1 MEIEREITIYP
12 SSEKKKILILV
23 TDTDNIILSKIKV
36 AVNESKPI
44 FIFLPKNFSMSKFK
58 NDKNY
63 VPEILNFERL
73 PIIQKLQDD
82 NVEMNLELLNEI
94 PKRFSISK
102 HAQGGTTRLLEYI
115 IFRILLTYPY
125 FSKKEAKKA
134 PSRLP
139 STIKNKMEKK
149 SKREKE
155 EREKEY
161 ERAIQAENAERRK
174 MVDEKNFIPHGV
186 LITREEREKFLK
198 SIYIVAHR
206 PLYVQNI
213 PIITKFI
220 TKSSLRNYCRL
231 DDFRTLNNTI
241 THLYDENIRMTQA
254 NQSNLQ
260 ASVKAHTYFDIF
272 EPKASSDI
280 QFQGR
285 VFNVNIQT
293 KQYTTG
299 ILFDNLRLNKYIP
312 IAHYKTF
319 FKIFDGYSADI
330 SPKKDDN
337 LYIYRK
343 EDNGENVQIFCQ
355 NTDKGIT
362 LQVLLLSNSLLDTL
376 ESVYDFLNIDREL
389 IESTRATQVGILG
402 EFEFLDSSFHSP
414 FLSDMI
420 LNGKTF
426 ITDEVSI
433 SFFSIFLLVN
443 DSDKISKENNSVYI
457 YFKQLGSRNVDK
469 NIIHVGGWNK
479 ETSRFGDLTA
489 TLTPLK
495 KDDKYFVNV
504 KIHRVYHEKT
514 IDEFKIIMGKL
525 LALYETMERG
535 VLQKYNTYF
544 ENQEYY
550 RINRNE
556 IDVQLPSVQILLK
569 PISEIKVSSKIGSL
583 GYENKM
589 LFPGEYVRV
598 CQPLERKP
606 ILFKNES
613 DVDTLNLEEDEKNKR
628 VLLYPKVE
636 KTFKH
641 SILKPNYYYCKNDD
655 YPYIGYVEIKKK
667 SEEHPYSGFAPCCFK
682 TSREKSNKKIQK
694 FLYESTLFEKES
706 KMTGYKIKKNKVIE
720 HTGQL
725 GELPIPVKKF
735 FTSLD
740 PRLNFVRIGIKNEF
754 ATSSL
759 LYCCDF
765 EMHYEKDVNI
775 ELQTNLRSEILKE
788 SKGRHPIQLIAQENV
803 LYGLDFIQ
811 DVLEN
816 DRNFINVRHVF
827 RLVQDFFHV
836 NLIVLTINGD
846 IVRPNSY
853 FNYKAL
859 LYEKERFMILLEH
872 DNPKR
877 YELIGVEKDQT
888 LEFCSFSR
896 RLHFYPQLE
905 FIYRESLQIK
915 ENNKIFP
922 LVSSVQYNL
931 WRQLKDTKIDSQ
943 ILSKTGQCIALLL
956 RYKNDFISVYFNE
969 SLPPFDVNQKQ
980 EIYLP
985 HYHEVESFLKNVF
998 FPQKIEIVKINS
1010 LYSYF
1015 SINDNFCFPFR
1026 SDESVSFQK
1035 EETFHNFLL
1044 LTKPSTK
1051 TIQRFTNFLN
1061 CYTLLNIMK
1070 DYLLLM
1076 LGKFIEEDPQNQ
1088 QEYQKQQYGSII
1100 ENFKNSSL
1108 TFVKGKDYKVEENSI
1123 SCLKNGNMWMFT
1135 NDRRM
1140 RKLIL
1145 PEEIKDIMNY
1155 FLLWN
1160 LENNKEYLQ
1169 NWKSNQ
1175 ELNYFHFTNQF
1186 NSILHNDIQL
1196 SSKGELNVNY
1206 NPYYDFDVTQNTDF
1220 AFEAQTLYYHYDK
1233 ENSEIQP
1240 FFILHRK
1247 NLTDDDFNYI
1257 VSVMDWYYTEK
1268 VFSFHPD
1275 RYVHQTN
1282 FRNKFRIYSF
1292 PKDETNVN
1300 TFSNLRHVK
1309 KKKTNGIRREEFSSD
1324 DETSQDSEVKI
1335 KAPKRR
1341 RHFTMVLFEFL

>member
-12 SSEKKKILILV
+12 SNEKRKISILV

-36 AVNESKPI
+36 MVNENKPI
-44 FIFLPKNFSMSKFK
+44 FVFFPKNFSMSKFK

-82 NVEMNLELLNEI
+82 NVEMNVELLNEI
-94 PKRFSISK
+94 PKTFSISK
-102 HAQGGTTRLLEYI
+102 NAQGGIRRLLEYM

-125 FSKKEAKKA
+125 FSKKATKKA

-139 STIKNKMEKK
+139 SFVDKKMEKK
-149 SKREKE
+149 SKKEKE
-155 EREKEY
+155 EREKEFD
-161 ERAIQAENAERRK
+161 RAIQAENAERRK

-186 LITREEREKFLK
+186 LVSEEEREKFFK
-198 SIYIVAHR
+198 SIYIVGYR
-206 PLYVQNI
+206 PLPVQNI

-220 TKSSLRNYCRL
+220 TKCSLGNYCRQ

-241 THLYDENIRMTQA
+241 MNLYEENIKMTQT
-254 NQSNLQ
+254 NQRNLH
-260 ASVKAHTYFDIF
+260 ASVEASVYFDGF

-285 VFNVNIQT
+285 VFNVHVKT

-299 ILFDNLRLNKYIP
+299 ILFDNLRLNEYIP

-319 FKIFDGYSADI
+319 FKIFEGYSANI
-330 SPKKDDN
+330 SPKEDDN

-355 NTDKGIT
+355 NTDQGII

-376 ESVYDFLNIDREL
+376 ESVYDFLHIDRDL
-389 IESTRATQVGILG
+389 IESTRATQIGILG
-402 EFEFLDSSFHSP
+402 EFEFLKSSFHSS

-433 SFFSIFLLVN
+433 SYFSIFLLVN

-457 YFKQLGSRNVDK
+457 YFKQLGSRNVEK
-469 NIIHVGGWNK
+469 NVIHVGGWNK
-479 ETSRFGDLTA
+479 DTSRFGDLTA
-489 TLTPLK
+489 TLTPFK
-495 KDDKYFVNV
+495 KEDEYFVNV

-514 IDEFKIIMGKL
+514 IDEFKIMMGKL
-525 LALYETMERG
+525 LTLYETMERG

-556 IDVQLPSVQILLK
+556 IDVQLPNVQTLLR

-613 DVDTLNLEEDEKNKR
+613 DIDTLNLEEDEKNKR

-641 SILKPNYYYCKNDD
+641 SILKPNYYYCKNND

-667 SEEHPYSGFAPCCFK
+667 SEDHPYGGFAPCCFK
-682 TSREKSNKKIQK
+682 TSRAKSNEKIQK
-694 FLYESTLFEKES
+694 FLYESTLLEKDS

-725 GELPIPVKKF
+725 GELPAPVKQF

-775 ELQTNLRSEILKE
+775 ELQKNLRSEILKE
-788 SKGRHPIQLIAQENV
+788 TRDRNPIELIAQENV
-803 LYGLDFIQ
+803 LYGLDFIR

-816 DRNFINVRHVF
+816 ERNFINVRHVF
-827 RLVQDFFHV
+827 RLVQDFFHA
-836 NLIVLTINGD
+836 NLIIMTINGE

-859 LYEKERFMILLEH
+859 LYEKERFIILLEH
-872 DNPKR
+872 ENPKR

-888 LEFCSFSR
+888 LEFCSFSK

-922 LVSSVQYNL
+922 LISSVQYNF
-931 WRQLKDTKIDSQ
+931 WKQLKDTKMDSQ
-943 ILSKTGQCIALLL
+943 ILSKTGQCIVLHLK
-956 RYKNDFISVYFNE
+956 YKNDLISVYLNE
-969 SLPPFDVNQKQ
+969 SFPPYDIAQKQ
-980 EIYLP
+980 EIHLP
-985 HYHEVESFLKNVF
+985 SYHQVESFLKNVF
-998 FPQKIEIVKINS
+998 SPRKIEIVKINS
-1010 LYSYF
+1010 EYSYF
-1015 SINDNFCFPFR
+1015 LINDNFCFPFQ
-1026 SDESVSFQK
+1026 SEESISYQK

-1044 LTKPSTK
+1044 LTRHSKK
-1051 TIQRFTNFLN
+1051 TIQKFTNFLN
-1061 CYTLLNIMK
+1061 CYTLLNVMK

-1076 LGKFIEEDPQNQ
+1076 LGKFIEENPQNQ
-1088 QEYQKQQYGSII
+1088 QQYQKEQYDTII
-1100 ENFKNSSL
+1100 ENFKNSFL

-1135 NDRRM
+1135 NG
-1140 RKLIL
+1140 RKIRQLIL

-1186 NSILHNDIQL
+1186 NSTLHNDIQL

-1206 NPYYDFDVTQNTDF
+1206 NPYYDFDVNQNTDF
-1220 AFEAQTLYYHYDK
+1220 VFEAQTLYYHYDK

-1240 FFILHRK
+1240 FFILNRK

-1257 VSVMDWYYTEK
+1257 LSVIDWYYTEK
-1268 VFSFHPD
+1268 FFSFHPD
-1275 RYVHQTN
+1275 RYVNQTD
-1282 FRNKFRIYSF
+1282 FRTKFRLYSF
-1292 PKDETNVN
+1292 PKDETDMNAISFV
-1300 TFSNLRHVK
+1300 RHSK
-1309 KKKTNGIRREEFSSD
+1309 KKKSNVIEREEISSD

-1335 KAPKRR
+1335 KAPKQR
-1341 RHFTMVLFEFL
+1341 RHFTMILFEFL